1 MGRDKL
7 AAYIAAQ
14 NIEATIFELDEPTPT
29 VETAAAALGVHPA
42 QIIKSLL
49 FLIKRQNGEFDPLL
63 VITNGTS
70 RVDYVALA
78 RLAGTSR
85 RSIRIASA
93 EQVEALTGYEV
104 GAVPPFG
111 HEQRLPTILDE
122 TVLQQ
127 DVIYGGGGSDH
138 ALMRVSVA
146 ELRRVLAGAAVA
158 AVTQSNTTS

>member
-7 AAYIAAQ
+7 AAYIAAE
-14 NIEATIFELDEPTPT
+14 NIEATILALDEPTPT
-29 VETAAAALGVHPA
+29 VETAAAALGIQPA

-49 FLIKRQNGEFDPLL
+49 FLIKRQHGEFDPLL
-63 VITNGTS
+63 VITNGTD

-78 RLAGTSR
+78 RYAGTSR

-93 EQVEALTGYEV
+93 EQVEALTGYVV

-111 HEQRLPTILDE
+111 HKQRLPTLLDE
-122 TVLQQ
+122 SVLEQ
-127 DVIYGGGGSDH
+127 DVIYGGGGTSH
-138 ALMRVSVA
+138 ALMRVSVN
-146 ELRRVLAGAAVA
+146 ELRRVLSGAAVA